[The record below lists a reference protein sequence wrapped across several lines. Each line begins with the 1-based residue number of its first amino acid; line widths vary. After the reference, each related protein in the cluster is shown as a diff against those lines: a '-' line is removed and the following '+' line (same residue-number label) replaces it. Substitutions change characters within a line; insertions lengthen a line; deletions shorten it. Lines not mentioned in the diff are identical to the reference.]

1 MIATYV
7 LEACA
12 AGACLLS
19 CATQT
24 PVNTSA
30 HGQADGSSTSKS
42 SVSSTETRTHISHS
56 SSSDANSTKLDFIP
70 VTQRIFRDELGLG
83 HLQSP
88 RGTYGV
94 EAHGT
99 PDFIMARTGRP
110 ISPAELAAWI
120 QHDPRYSSGM
130 PIYLFACETGNGTH
144 SYAQRLADVMKVT
157 VVAPDTRLWVQKGG
171 AFAVSGATYK
181 RSLGI
186 LPVGDAMPDHAKRGN
201 MKTFLP
207 ATFTLADAR

>member
-19 CATQT
+19 CAVQT
-24 PVNTSA
+24 PVNTTA
-30 HGQADGSSTSKS
+30 QGHTNGSSTSKS
-42 SVSSTETRTHISHS
+42 SVSSTETRTHFNHS
-56 SSSDANSTKLDFIP
+56 SSSDANSIKLDFIP

-83 HLQSP
+83 RLQSP

-99 PDFIMARTGRP
+99 PDFIESRTGRP
-110 ISPAELAAWI
+110 ISPAELAEWI
-120 QHDPRYSSGM
+120 HRDPRYSPGM

-144 SYAQRLADVMKVT
+144 SYAQRLANVMKVT
-157 VVAPDTRLWVQKGG
+157 VVAPDTRIWVQGG
-171 AFAVSGATYK
+171 GDFEVSGATYK
-181 RSLGI
+181 RALGI
-186 LPVGDAMPDHAKRGN
+186 IPLGDAMPDHAQRGN
-201 MKTFLP
+201 MKTFQP
-207 ATFTLADAR
+207 ATFTLADVR